1 MYCPDAFNFKPIA
14 RLLNS
19 LSKRCRSSAERR
31 ANQDGFLF
39 KNFALKMFHGNLR
52 VDMIKHVLSRINLF
66 GDTVGEARSWRNN
79 IHPIALDKSFRCLI
93 YFHLRGQP
101 HLSGIR
107 NSIAD
112 IEHRRIT
119 SSLES
124 QRQPGPNFMFFR
136 SDKCTERI
144 GTVRELLKTM

>member
-93 YFHLRGQP
+93 YFI
-101 HLSGIR
+101 SGGSTICPEYAIR
-107 NSIAD
+107 LQILN
-112 IEHRRIT
+112 
-119 SSLES
+119 
-124 QRQPGPNFMFFR
+124 
-136 SDKCTERI
+136 I
-144 GTVRELLKTM
+144 GG